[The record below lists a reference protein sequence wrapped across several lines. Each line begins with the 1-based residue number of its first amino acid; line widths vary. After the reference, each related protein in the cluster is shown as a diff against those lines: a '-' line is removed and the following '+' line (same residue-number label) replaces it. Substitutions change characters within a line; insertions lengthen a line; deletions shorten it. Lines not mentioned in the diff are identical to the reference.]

1 VAQLHNKI
9 NRQELKKKMAES
21 TEVRTTVSF
30 YKYHHL
36 TDLLVFRDDL
46 YKTLSVLGV
55 LGRIYVAQEGINA
68 QVSLPEANK
77 AAVIDALYAVEWL
90 KGVRLN
96 WALEDNGK
104 SFFALDV
111 RVREK
116 IVADGIDDPDF
127 DPADTGDYLRAAE
140 FNALYE
146 ANPNLLVVDMRN
158 HYESEVGHIKGA
170 ILPDVDTFR
179 EQLPIVI
186 AQLADRKN
194 EPIVMYCTGGIR
206 CEKASAYLK
215 HNGFGEVY
223 HLEGGVIEYARKC
236 KEAGLESKFI
246 GKNFVFDDRL
256 GERITDDIVAHC
268 HQCAQPADTH
278 TNCVNMACHL
288 LFIQCSA
295 CAKKYDNC
303 CSDACQ
309 TVFHLPLEAQQALR
323 KGVKLGRQVFKK
335 GRF

>member
-1 VAQLHNKI
+1 MPQLHNKI
-9 NRQELKKKMAES
+9 SRQELKKLMADS
-21 TEVRTTVSF
+21 TEVRCTVSF
-30 YKYHHL
+30 YKYHHIVEL
-36 TDLLVFRDDL
+36 QAFRDEL

-55 LGRIYVAQEGINA
+55 LGRLYIAHEGINA
-68 QVSLPEANK
+68 QMSLPVANK
-77 AAVIDALYAVEWL
+77 QLVIDALYNIAWL
-90 KGVRLN
+90 NGIRLN
-96 WALEDNGK
+96 WALDDNGK

-111 RVREK
+111 RLREK

-127 DPADTGDYLRAAE
+127 DPANTGEYLRAAD
-140 FNALYE
+140 FNALCE
-146 ANPNLLVVDMRN
+146 ASPDLLIVDMRN

-179 EQLPIVI
+179 EQLPVVI
-186 AQLADRKN
+186 AQLSDKKN
-194 EPIVMYCTGGIR
+194 QPIVMYCTGGIR

-223 HLEGGVIEYARKC
+223 HLEGGIIEYARKC
-236 KEAGLESKFI
+236 KEEGLETKFI

-256 GERITDDIVAHC
+256 GERITDDVLAHC
-268 HQCAQPADTH
+268 HQCGQPADTH

-288 LFIQCSA
+288 LFIQCA
-295 CAKKYDNC
+295 DCAAKYENC

-309 TVFHLPLEAQQALR
+309 TIFHLPIEEQQALR
-323 KGVKLGRQVFKK
+323 KGVKVGRQVFKK

>member
-1 VAQLHNKI
+1 MPQLHNKI
-9 NRQELKKKMAES
+9 NRQQLKQQMAES
-21 TEVRTTVSF
+21 TEARCTVSF
-30 YKYHHL
+30 YKYHHIAEPQA
-36 TDLLVFRDDL
+36 FRDEL

-55 LGRIYVAQEGINA
+55 LGRLYIAHEGINA
-68 QVSLPEANK
+68 QASLPEANK
-77 AAVIDALYAVEWL
+77 QAVIEALYNIEWL
-90 KGVRLN
+90 NGIRLN
-96 WALEDNGK
+96 WAVDDNGK

-116 IVADGIDDPDF
+116 IVADGIDDPNF
-127 DPADTGDYLRAAE
+127 DPANTGEYLRAAE

-146 ANPNLLVVDMRN
+146 ANPDLLVVDMRN

-179 EQLPIVI
+179 EQLPVVI
-186 AQLADRKN
+186 QQLADKKDQ
-194 EPIVMYCTGGIR
+194 PIVMYCTGGIR

-223 HLEGGVIEYARKC
+223 HLEGGIIEYARKC
-236 KEAGLESKFI
+236 KEEGLDTKFI

-268 HQCAQPADTH
+268 HQCGKAADTH

-288 LFIQCSA
+288 LFIQCA
-295 CAKKYDNC
+295 DCAVKYDNC
-303 CSDACQ
+303 CSETCQ
-309 TVFHLPLEAQQALR
+309 TVFHLPMEEQQALR

-335 GRF
+335 GRM